1 MKVSITQRARAWLVP
16 AVLACV
22 AGAVTGT
29 ALAVTAADTSP
40 ATALRAR
47 FTALG
52 DKLSNS
58 QFARPLHLDSV
69 ESSPMVRGDVF
80 ALVDYPFSDVN
91 SVFNGPARWCDVLI
105 LHINTKFC
113 SAATNAA
120 GTVLTVN
127 IGKKT
132 DEPLADTSRVDF
144 DFRVVAAT
152 PDYLAVE
159 LRADQGPL
167 STSNYLILLEAAA
180 EGGKTIVH
188 LTYSYAFGTAGRLAM
203 QIYLATAGHGKVGF
217 TITGARTDGRPNYIG
232 GVRGVV
238 ERNTM
243 RYFLAIDAYL
253 GTLAAPARTR
263 FEARLQNW
271 YDATE
276 NYARQLHDVDRNA
289 YLEMKRR
296 EYRRQR
302 AALQ

>member
-1 MKVSITQRARAWLVP
+1 MKVSIRRRVRAWL
-16 AVLACV
+16 AQAMLACV
-22 AGAVTGT
+22 ACAVTLP
-29 ALAVTAADTSP
+29 APAADTDP
-40 ATALRAR
+40 APALRAR
-47 FTALG
+47 FAALG
-52 DKLSNS
+52 NKLANS
-58 QFARPLHLDSV
+58 QFARPLSLESA
-69 ESSPMVRGDVF
+69 ESSTTVRGDVF

-91 SVFNGPARWCDVLI
+91 AVFNGPARWCDVLI

-113 SAATNAA
+113 AAATDAA
-120 GTVLTVN
+120 GTVLTLN

-132 DEPLADTSRVDF
+132 DEPLVETSRVDF
-144 DFRVVAAT
+144 DFRVAAAV

-188 LTYSYAFGTAGRLAM
+188 LTYSYAYGVAGRLAM
-203 QIYLATAGHGKVGF
+203 QVYLATAGRGKAGF
-217 TITGARTDGRPNYIG
+217 TISGTRADGQPNYIG

-253 GTLAAPARTR
+253 GALAAPAQTR

-276 NYARQLHDVDRNA
+276 KYARQLHDVDRNA

-296 EYRRQR
+296 EYRRQQ